1 MGDGML
7 SLYWN
12 NHKTTFCH
20 ILSTL
25 REKERYTDATLACDG
40 KFYPVHKLVLSTC
53 SAYFESMFE
62 HTPCKHPVIVL
73 KDVKPDELEALLSY
87 MYAGVVSVAQ
97 NDLSRLIK
105 AAEML
110 QIKGLAVP
118 DEPPPGDESRTA
130 PSRGGREDRS
140 SPQPRK
146 RRREENGTPSQGGSQ
161 PSNSPP
167 SSPRASPYQVESEHH
182 VRSRTH
188 GDTHRVETAD
198 QPASHESQTSEVK
211 IMVDESLVKE
221 EMVETIDSNQS
232 EGNESGM
239 QYGHVGS
246 DPGMDGS
253 GGGEEHSSH
262 MLPNK
267 FDQSVIPGQAQPLA
281 DAVAE
286 ALAGPSGMQ
295 GWLGGSEIPG
305 GFSAENYV
313 GEGSQE
319 VHPPQAGGPHS
330 QQRATAETAA
340 RMSSREEMWPKN
352 SLAHRKVSCIG
363 KKSGFITKSPIKSI
377 QDKFFRVGKKKPH
390 SKSFIYGKKPR
401 SKSFLYGRGN
411 FCAQTSFRYE
421 DKIWYA
427 QLLQQFTG
435 TAVLPSTHAEFTV
448 QPRSSSSCTM
458 RNISPL
464 GMILRSHCSPTW
476 TQEMRQQLE
485 TSTDSVPS
493 SMLES
498 DATPIFHIPDIPGK
512 RAPDAPIVE
521 LTESGSVINNIN
533 ARETQDKKPSCE
545 MAEKSSFKN
554 SLEKRLQESPVYH
567 LDWLKSLR
575 EKYEIHSKASD
586 CEAEIMAEQQRLIQ
600 EKRKKLEASQE
611 KRIALGMRHLDIAY
625 PPSVRKSSLEEEN
638 YLLSDEYEEEEEDEE
653 LVQLTP
659 EMEDIIDNALQKT
672 PAEEVLVDKFNTQIT
687 RHDVSTLAGLNWLN
701 DEVINFYMNLLMERG
716 KNDNY
721 PNVYAFNTFFYPKLM
736 KTGFQT
742 VKRWTKKIDTFSYD
756 ILLVPI
762 HLGMHWCLATIDF
775 RVKAIRYYDSMLGD
789 NDACLESLLKYL
801 EDEHQDKKKTSYD
814 TSGWTLENVKD
825 IPQQMNGSDC
835 GMFACMFA
843 EYLSR
848 DGAITFDQQHM
859 PYFRRKMVYEIVK
872 AALL

>member
-1 MGDGML
+1 
-7 SLYWN
+7 
-12 NHKTTFCH
+12 
-20 ILSTL
+20 
-25 REKERYTDATLACDG
+25 
-40 KFYPVHKLVLSTC
+40 
-53 SAYFESMFE
+53 MFE

-330 QQRATAETAA
+330 QQRDSGSGSEATIAA
-340 RMSSREEMWPKN
+340 RVVYTEP
-352 SLAHRKVSCIG
+352 
-363 KKSGFITKSPIKSI
+363 
-377 QDKFFRVGKKKPH
+377 
-390 SKSFIYGKKPR
+390 
-401 SKSFLYGRGN
+401 
-411 FCAQTSFRYE
+411 
-421 DKIWYA
+421 
-427 QLLQQFTG
+427 
-435 TAVLPSTHAEFTV
+435 
-448 QPRSSSSCTM
+448 
-458 RNISPL
+458 PL
-464 GMILRSHCSPTW
+464 GS
-476 TQEMRQQLE
+476 
-485 TSTDSVPS
+485 
-493 SMLES
+493 
-498 DATPIFHIPDIPGK
+498 
-512 RAPDAPIVE
+512 
-521 LTESGSVINNIN
+521 
-533 ARETQDKKPSCE
+533 
-545 MAEKSSFKN
+545 
-554 SLEKRLQESPVYH
+554 
-567 LDWLKSLR
+567 
-575 EKYEIHSKASD
+575 
-586 CEAEIMAEQQRLIQ
+586 
-600 EKRKKLEASQE
+600 
-611 KRIALGMRHLDIAY
+611 
-625 PPSVRKSSLEEEN
+625 
-638 YLLSDEYEEEEEDEE
+638 
-653 LVQLTP
+653 VQLTCP
-659 EMEDIIDNALQKT
+659 YCFRATFRQTSDLKRHIRIHTGEKPYKCSSCCYRASRKDLLQVHIAK
-672 PAEEVLVDKFNTQIT
+672 
-687 RHDVSTLAGLNWLN
+687 
-701 DEVINFYMNLLMERG
+701 
-716 KNDNY
+716 
-721 PNVYAFNTFFYPKLM
+721 
-736 KTGFQT
+736 
-742 VKRWTKKIDTFSYD
+742 
-756 ILLVPI
+756 
-762 HLGMHWCLATIDF
+762 MHQ
-775 RVKAIRYYDSMLGD
+775 S
-789 NDACLESLLKYL
+789 
-801 EDEHQDKKKTSYD
+801 
-814 TSGWTLENVKD
+814 
-825 IPQQMNGSDC
+825 
-835 GMFACMFA
+835 
-843 EYLSR
+843 
-848 DGAITFDQQHM
+848 
-859 PYFRRKMVYEIVK
+859 
-872 AALL
+872 